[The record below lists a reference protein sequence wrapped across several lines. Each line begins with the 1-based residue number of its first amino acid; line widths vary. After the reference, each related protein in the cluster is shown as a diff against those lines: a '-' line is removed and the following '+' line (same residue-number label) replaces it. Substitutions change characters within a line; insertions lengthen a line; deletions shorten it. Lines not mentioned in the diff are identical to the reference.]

1 MTTPV
6 DVPVPTII
14 SQNVLIEPDAV
25 RILDRR
31 VFPFEKTWVTCRN
44 HEEVA
49 KAIEDMVTQSSGPL
63 FAAAG
68 GMTLAARDADRLSTA
83 GERRDFMTAAGRR
96 LVDTRRTNNQIRDVV
111 AELLEVTDATL
122 AAGEPLAETVER
134 AALDAGN
141 RYLARSRAHGR
152 ARRRADP
159 GRRDG
164 AHPLLGGVLHH
175 RDDGRGPARRAS
187 GSTRSAPR
195 PGPTC
200 RAPGSPRRAWPR
212 WACPPG

>member
-83 GERRDFMTAAGRR
+83 DERREFMAAAGRR

-111 AELLEVTDATL
+111 AELLEVTETTL
-122 AAGEPLAETVER
+122 AAGEPLAGTVER
-134 AALDAGN
+134 AALDAGD
-141 RYLARSRAHGR
+141 RYLARSRVMGEHA
-152 ARRRADP
+152 AVLIP
-159 GRRDG
+159 DG
-164 AHPLLGGVLHH
+164 ATG
-175 RDDGRGPARRAS
+175 A
-187 GSTRSAPR
+187 
-195 PGPTC
+195 
-200 RAPGSPRRAWPR
+200 
-212 WACPPG
+212 